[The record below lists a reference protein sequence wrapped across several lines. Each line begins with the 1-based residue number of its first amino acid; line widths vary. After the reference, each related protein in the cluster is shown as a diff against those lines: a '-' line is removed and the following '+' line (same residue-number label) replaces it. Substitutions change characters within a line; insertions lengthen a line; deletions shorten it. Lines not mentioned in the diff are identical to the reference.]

1 MEIKNYVTNVALGCC
16 LSVSPSFSS
25 SYDIPLESHK
35 YLKSSSSLASKYIGN
50 TLNNGIDTSNIIDI
64 NKLESIE
71 LISLIERKLNLS
83 IDDYFIPN
91 KDSHEKITLFIT
103 CKEFK
108 KYCENQQYDEALKL
122 ETKITSLLE
131 NTLLRNL
138 RIARVAFL

>member
-1 MEIKNYVTNVALGCC
+1 MEIKNYVTNIALGCC

-25 SYDIPLESHK
+25 SYDIPLESQK
-35 YLKSSSSLASKYIGN
+35 YLESTTNLASQYIGN
-50 TLNNGIDTSNIIDI
+50 TLTNGIDTSNIIDI

-91 KDSHEKITLFIT
+91 KDSYEKITLFIT

-108 KYCENQQYDEALKL
+108 NYCEKQQYDEALKL
-122 ETKITSLLE
+122 ENKMTSLLK
-131 NTLLRNL
+131 NTLSTNL